1 VDWRKNVLDLNKIVN
16 DEIQKAYLK
25 GRREVASEL
34 RDILSKKNNNNA
46 YEIDKQMID
55 KISEELNREWI

>member
-1 VDWRKNVLDLNKIVN
+1 MIIRMEQCIFKIRTSKVDWRKNMLDLNKIVN

-46 YEIDKQMID
+46 
-55 KISEELNREWI
+55 

>member
-1 VDWRKNVLDLNKIVN
+1 MLDLNKIVN

-46 YEIDKQMID
+46 YEIDMQIID
-55 KISEELNREWI
+55 KISEELDREWS